1 MAKATKV
8 IDTDITTDVAEVET
22 PSATTVVSPTGC
34 VTVIGLGR
42 KHRYKEGK
50 EYQVSQSVAE
60 IIIAKQFVKL
70 KK

>member
-8 IDTDITTDVAEVET
+8 EQPIIEEKQAEEST
-22 PSATTVVSPTGC
+22 PSPVQPQSSDM

-50 EYQVSQSVAE
+50 EYQVSQSVAA
-60 IIIAKQFVKL
+60 IILEKQFVKL

>member
-8 IDTDITTDVAEVET
+8 VDTPIEETQTEVVI
-22 PSATTVVSPTGC
+22 PSPAQPQSTGM

-50 EYQVSQSVAE
+50 EYQVSQSVAA
-60 IIIAKQFVKL
+60 IIIEKQFVKL